1 MHSPRSHL
9 TKVPEEN
16 NNDKIVIKFK
26 LGRRQNK
33 KFKLPTLIKKNQK
46 KNPLKQTNKNS
57 NY

>member
-9 TKVPEEN
+9 TKVPKEN

-33 KFKLPTLIKKNQK
+33 KFKLPTLIKKKPK
-46 KNPLKQTNKNS
+46 KKTKKKPPETNK
-57 NY
+57 